1 MMGRMSDL
9 GPRATDRASLC
20 REVLGL
26 TESMA
31 SERIKECG
39 YRFRIAAVGD
49 KPLALHAD
57 RKRDRIDL
65 WLSDERV
72 VVRAEPS

>member
-1 MMGRMSDL
+1 MGGMSEL
-9 GPRATDRASLC
+9 GPRPTDRASLC
-20 REVLGL
+20 SEVLGL
-26 TESMA
+26 TESLA

-39 YRFRIAAVGD
+39 YRFRVAAVGD
-49 KPLALHAD
+49 TAFPLHAD
-57 RKRDRIDL
+57 LKRDRVDL